1 MSYVPGGQAIVDSAT
16 ARAGD
21 PRQTRMRIVITN
33 RIGDWGTKI
42 LATPARARKPKL
54 SESRVIHHLC
64 LFECMEYGETCIGP
78 GLISSLFISAP
89 WGAEGRCK
97 GGDQKHR
104 KNRPTATKGL

>member
-42 LATPARARKPKL
+42 LATPARAR
-54 SESRVIHHLC
+54 SRSFQNHESYITSAQSCFCEWSTARL
-64 LFECMEYGETCIGP
+64 GP
-78 GLISSLFISAP
+78 RPDVFLPL
-89 WGAEGRCK
+89 GAEGRCK

-104 KNRPTATKGL
+104 KK